1 MLYAVTDIF
10 DCVFNIYKN
19 EQNATKKTSAKL
31 NLHSASKQ
39 NARFC
44 SVEEAIEAAKR
55 NSLGPIVV
63 FPEAATSNGKA
74 LLRFNLKDSFMPLSK
89 CYISTIN
96 YSSNI
101 PPSVFGSLFANIHSI
116 ADNLLNYATLNIFP
130 YENIVSSLEYVDE
143 TDFSNL
149 VSNCIASLARIRI
162 VNVNALD
169 KQEFLRY
176 YREKKK

>member
-1 MLYAVTDIF
+1 MLYKITDIF
-10 DCVFNIYKN
+10 DCVFNLRKN
-19 EQNATKKTSAKL
+19 EQNATKKMFANHTL
-31 NLHSASKQ
+31 NSASKQ
-39 NARFC
+39 NSRFC
-44 SVEEAIEAAKR
+44 SVEEAIEATKR

-74 LLRFNLKDSFMPLSK
+74 LLRFNLKDSFMSLSK
-89 CYISTIN
+89 CYISTVN

-130 YENIVSSLEYVDE
+130 YENVASSLEYVDD

-162 VNVNALD
+162 VSVNAVD
-169 KQEFLRY
+169 KQEFLKY